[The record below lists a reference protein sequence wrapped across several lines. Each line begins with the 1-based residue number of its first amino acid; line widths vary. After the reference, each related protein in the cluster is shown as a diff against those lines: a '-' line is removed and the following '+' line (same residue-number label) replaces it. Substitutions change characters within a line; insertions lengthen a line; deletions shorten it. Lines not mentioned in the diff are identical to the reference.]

1 MLKNTINHLL
11 EKKTKPVITEH
22 PKNLHKLSKIKKPK
36 KYILIA
42 LCIEIQKSE
51 KLLSK
56 KKMHKSNKIRACF

>member
-42 LCIEIQKSE
+42 LCIEIQK
-51 KLLSK
+51 K
-56 KKMHKSNKIRACF
+56 